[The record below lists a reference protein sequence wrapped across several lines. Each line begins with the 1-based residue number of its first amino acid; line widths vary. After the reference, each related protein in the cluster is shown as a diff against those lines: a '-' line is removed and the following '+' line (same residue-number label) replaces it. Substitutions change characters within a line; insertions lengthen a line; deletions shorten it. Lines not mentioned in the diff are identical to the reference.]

1 MANSEK
7 SLIDSKV
14 AVIGA
19 GVMGEALISAL
30 ITYGVKPTNITISE
44 KREERAAELI
54 ARYKVANADLAK
66 NVAQS
71 DLILLVVKPQ
81 DMATVLAEIAPVI
94 SKGVLVISFVA
105 GKQIRGIAD
114 IIGTSANPVI
124 RVMPNTPTLVGAGM
138 AAISCCGL
146 VSPEQRAFTLGFL
159 GAVGKVI
166 EVDED
171 LQDAVTATSGSGP
184 AYFFRFVEAMV
195 DGAVALG
202 LSKEDAT
209 TLTIQTIVGAAKL
222 LDQSGD
228 SPTTL
233 REKVTSPNGTTF
245 AALNSFNDSEI
256 SATVAKAMKAARDRS
271 QELA

>member
-54 ARYKVANADLAK
+54 ARYKVANADLAT

-138 AAISCCGL
+138 SAISCCGL
-146 VSPEQRAFTLGFL
+146 VSPEQKAFTLGFL

-202 LSKEDAT
+202 LSQEDAT

-245 AALNSFNDSEI
+245 AALNSFNDSDI
-256 SATVAKAMKAARDRS
+256 SATVADAMKAARDRS

>member
-30 ITYGVKPTNITISE
+30 ITYGVKPTNIVISE

-54 ARYKVANADLAK
+54 TLYKVANAELAT

-105 GKQIRGIAD
+105 GKQIRSIAD
-114 IIGTSANPVI
+114 QIGTSANPVI

-138 AAISCCGL
+138 AAISCCVL
-146 VSPEQRAFTLGFL
+146 VTPEQKDFTLGFL

-184 AYFFRFVEAMV
+184 AYFFRFVEAMI

-209 TLTIQTIVGAAKL
+209 TLTIQTIVGSAKL

-233 REKVTSPNGTTF
+233 RENVTSPNGTTF
-245 AALNSFNDSEI
+245 AALNSFNDSDI